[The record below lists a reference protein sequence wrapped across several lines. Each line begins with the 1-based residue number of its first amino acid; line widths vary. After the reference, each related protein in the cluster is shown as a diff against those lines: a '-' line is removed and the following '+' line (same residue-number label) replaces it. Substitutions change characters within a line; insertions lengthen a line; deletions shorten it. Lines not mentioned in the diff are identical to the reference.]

1 MQSRLSLSVSR
12 VRCTQ
17 PSAGAPSRFLT
28 VAILAV
34 LCAGCA
40 VTLISPYDE
49 QIDRGA
55 TDLQKEID
63 GFLTGFESATPASGS
78 ASSGHQRSTT
88 TTWSSYERSRSGRKP
103 TPRTSSLSGSSL

>member
-55 TDLQKEID
+55 TDLQAQALLQIHRNTTQTVL
-63 GFLTGFESATPASGS
+63 LTIEGLGVIAVENAINAALSAVATAVNKAAGL
-78 ASSGHQRSTT
+78 A
-88 TTWSSYERSRSGRKP
+88 
-103 TPRTSSLSGSSL
+103 LL